1 MAVISVRLNDEEEKM
16 VSFLSAQFE
25 KAKSSL
31 IKYSLKEMYE
41 NFMDNKVIDQFEE
54 KEKESPLSFVS
65 AEDILKTL

>member
-16 VSFLSAQFE
+16 VSFLSAQIE
-25 KAKSSL
+25 KDKSSL

>member
-25 KAKSSL
+25 KDKSSL

-41 NFMDNKVIDQFEE
+41 NLWIIKSYDQF
-54 KEKESPLSFVS
+54 
-65 AEDILKTL
+65 